1 MSDTAAARGEN
12 LTVVYRG
19 KTVLDVPRVEL
30 RSGQTY
36 VLLGASGAGKS
47 TLLRVLGL
55 LEAPTTGTVEIDGR
69 PVSRSNLA
77 ARRRI
82 AAVFQKPYLLKGS
95 VGDNAG
101 YGLALR
107 RVPSPER
114 KRRVADALGRVGL
127 GGWEDRSAA
136 TLSGGE
142 AQRVA
147 LARAIVLEPQLLLLD
162 EPLSYLDPLL
172 KRDLTLEFAQ
182 ILASTQVTALYV
194 THDQDEAAVVADR
207 IGVMREG
214 RIVSEGNPDEMFTLP
229 PDPWVASFLGTES
242 PVAGSV
248 TAAEAGVATID
259 CGGVSVVAVSGLAV
273 GTKVLLGV
281 RPEDIMLFEA
291 GVDIPKTSAR
301 NRLDATIASLSLA
314 GATVRVVVDAGSARF
329 SATVSRSSASSL
341 GLAVGLPVTLLF
353 KATAVRVEPQSNHPS
368 QILSESP
375 DPA

>member
-1 MSDTAAARGEN
+1 VAAVRGDA
-12 LTVVYRG
+12 LTVTYRG
-19 KTVLDVPRVEL
+19 KKVLDVPSVEL
-30 RSGQTY
+30 PAGQTY
-36 VLLGASGAGKS
+36 ALLGASGAGKS

-55 LEAPTTGTVEIDGR
+55 LEKPSTGTVQMDGR
-69 PVSRSNLA
+69 SVSRNDLA

-82 AAVFQKPYLLKGS
+82 AAVFQKPYLLRGT

-107 RVPSPER
+107 RVGSAER
-114 KRRVADALGRVGL
+114 KRRVAEALGRVGL
-127 GGWEDRSAA
+127 GGWEDRSAM

-182 ILASTQVTALYV
+182 ILASTKVTALYV

-207 IGVMREG
+207 IGVMKDG
-214 RIVSEGNPDEMFTLP
+214 RIISEGEPDEMFTLP
-229 PDPWVASFLGTES
+229 SDPWVASFLGTES
-242 PVAGSV
+242 PVSGVV
-248 TAAEAGVATID
+248 TRAEEGIATID
-259 CGGVSVVAVSGLAV
+259 CGGVDVVAVSDLPV
-273 GTKVLLGV
+273 GVKVVLGV
-281 RPEDIMLFEA
+281 RPEDVLLFEA

-301 NRLDATIASLSLA
+301 NRIEATVAELSLA
-314 GATVRVVVDAGSARF
+314 GATVRVVADAGAARF

-353 KATAVRVEPQSNHPS
+353 KATAVRVQRRPE
-368 QILSESP
+368 
-375 DPA
+375 